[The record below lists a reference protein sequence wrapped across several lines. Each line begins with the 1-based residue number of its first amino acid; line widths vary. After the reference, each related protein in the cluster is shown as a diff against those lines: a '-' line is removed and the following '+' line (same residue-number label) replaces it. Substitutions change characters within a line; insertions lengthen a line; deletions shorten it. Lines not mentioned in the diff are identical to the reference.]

1 LVCAHWPA
9 FSSMIPKFR
18 GSLQRGF
25 ETLSEILISY
35 TPPILSQSNGKPA
48 LKWAGG
54 KSQLLGQLLPYFPKG
69 FARYLEPFLGGGA
82 VWLKL
87 DPQGPCLLSDSNQE
101 LINLYQVIQDN
112 PELLMKKLDKL
123 TENYSEEFY
132 YELRQTQPKPP
143 VDKAARTLFLNKT
156 GFNGLY
162 RQNRKGEFNVPF
174 GKREKCPA
182 LYDPQNLLAL
192 SQRLLKANLYCMDF
206 EELLDQAGE
215 GDFVYCDPPYEPLS
229 ATSNFKSYTHSG
241 FTQDDQIRL
250 RDACARAA
258 KRGAYVAVSNSHTPF
273 ILELYSWWEIHELTA
288 SRNINSNGKARG
300 KISEI
305 LALLS
310 PPTA

>member
-1 LVCAHWPA
+1 
-9 FSSMIPKFR
+9 
-18 GSLQRGF
+18 
-25 ETLSEILISY
+25 
-35 TPPILSQSNGKPA
+35 
-48 LKWAGG
+48 
-54 KSQLLGQLLPYFPKG
+54 
-69 FARYLEPFLGGGA
+69 
-82 VWLKL
+82 
-87 DPQGPCLLSDSNQE
+87 
-101 LINLYQVIQDN
+101 
-112 PELLMKKLDKL
+112 
-123 TENYSEEFY
+123 
-132 YELRQTQPKPP
+132 
-143 VDKAARTLFLNKT
+143 
-156 GFNGLY
+156 
-162 RQNRKGEFNVPF
+162 
-174 GKREKCPA
+174 
-182 LYDPQNLLAL
+182 
-192 SQRLLKANLYCMDF
+192 MDF